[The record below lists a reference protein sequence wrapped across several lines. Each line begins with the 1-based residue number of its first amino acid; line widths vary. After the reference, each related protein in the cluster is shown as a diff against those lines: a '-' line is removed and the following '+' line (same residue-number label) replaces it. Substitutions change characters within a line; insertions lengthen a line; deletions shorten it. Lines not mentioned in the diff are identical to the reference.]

1 MKPELTFRRSLRLI
15 FKRWWLLL
23 LGGVLFAALA
33 FLVAGQKK
41 AHYVASADLGIT
53 DVTAVPLGR
62 PGYQLVQNNPKY
74 YGDWSPDDF
83 VNPVLARIDHHLLNE
98 IPGLENPTSE
108 VLAAWLWRELR
119 PSLPQLVAVTL
130 WETHDARCI
139 YRGD

>member
-53 DVTAVPLGR
+53 DVTAVPLGAA
-62 PGYQLVQNNPKY
+62 
-74 YGDWSPDDF
+74 
-83 VNPVLARIDHHLLNE
+83 LAT
-98 IPGLENPTSE
+98 GLCRTIRSTTATGHPTTS
-108 VLAAWLWRELR
+108 
-119 PSLPQLVAVTL
+119 
-130 WETHDARCI
+130 
-139 YRGD
+139 